1 MKNIVK
7 RATLLAQ
14 GSFITLLELGT
25 ELLEVPVP
33 TSSSMAL
40 RNEETEK
47 EHILE
52 ALRQTGN
59 NKSKAAQLLDID
71 RKKLYNIDL

>member
-14 GSFITLLELGT
+14 GRFITTAELGE
-25 ELLEVPVP
+25 ELNESIPAP
-33 TSSSMAL
+33 SSIAL

-47 EHILE
+47 ERILE
-52 ALRQTGN
+52 ATSTDGT
-59 NKSKAAQLLDID
+59 
-71 RKKLYNIDL
+71 